1 MYVNYIRKKLATLLH
16 NCNFGR
22 GHDYSI
28 FNTALISLDFIPIL
42 LLGSSLLMSIF
53 YLIETFTPWIPTIS
67 MYDFLL
73 VPSLKK
79 EVETVNMGSSEQIS
93 GNQIKESIKSKQYHA
108 INTISCFAVILYIGT
123 IISLGFIYP
132 QLHKAFSLYEW
143 RFKCDHG
150 MYNALETYEYLK
162 CIGNMSPII
171 AHDIENIIF
180 HIFQHICSM

>member
-1 MYVNYIRKKLATLLH
+1 
-16 NCNFGR
+16 
-22 GHDYSI
+22 
-28 FNTALISLDFIPIL
+28 
-42 LLGSSLLMSIF
+42 MSIF

-79 EVETVNMGSSEQIS
+79 EVESVMSDSMGPSEQIS

-108 INTISCFAVILYIGT
+108 INTISCFAVISYIGT

-132 QLHKAFSLYEW
+132 QLHEAFSLYEW

-150 MYNALETYEYLK
+150 MYNALETYEFLK
-162 CIGNMSPII
+162 CIGNVSPLI
-171 AHDIENIIF
+171 AHDTENIIF
-180 HIFQHICSM
+180 HIFQHMCSM